1 MRINRNKME
10 LIKQLNENWNTQ
22 MDDETF
28 ERLVKYAVEDVS
40 KSDEP
45 AEEVVWNLIDNV
57 PGFEQAEDA
66 AELFSRVMTEV
77 RKRL

>member
-1 MRINRNKME
+1 ME

-28 ERLVKYAVEDVS
+28 NRLVKYAIEDVR
-40 KSDEP
+40 DYP
-45 AEEVVWNLIDNV
+45 DRNAEEVVWNLIDNV

-66 AELFSRVMTEV
+66 AALFKRVMAEV
-77 RKRL
+77 RNRL